1 MTSAP
6 RLGRRRRNLRQLS
19 ITRRL
24 TLTFLGVGLVPL
36 LTSQWMALE
45 QFKRTLVLNHL
56 QQTGQIAEAKR
67 DEIESLL
74 AGSRSVLEQVARSPT
89 LRQEFDPTVVSAF
102 LSEAETF
109 RAIAQRFQDE

>member
-6 RLGRRRRNLRQLS
+6 RLDRLRRNPTQLS

-36 LTSQWMALE
+36 LTNQWMALE

-56 QQTGQIAEAKR
+56 QQTGQVAEA
-67 DEIESLL
+67 
-74 AGSRSVLEQVARSPT
+74 
-89 LRQEFDPTVVSAF
+89 
-102 LSEAETF
+102 
-109 RAIAQRFQDE
+109 